1 MLKPISLRAALVMG
15 MAIAT
20 MEARLI
26 AAEADMKL
34 AAFFRNLP
42 ELVQASLQTKKS
54 RH

>member
-1 MLKPISLRAALVMG
+1 MLKPISLRAALAIG

-20 MEARLI
+20 MEARLL

-42 ELVQASLQTKKS
+42 ELVQASL
-54 RH
+54 

>member
-1 MLKPISLRAALVMG
+1 

-34 AAFFRNLP
+34 AAFLRNLP
-42 ELVQASLQTKKS
+42 ELVRASLQTKKS